1 MRKLLI
7 ASIFV
12 SLCAADMS
20 AFAAG
25 PVARNKR
32 TGGTSQPTTTTTL
45 GASGARAAKKPAA
58 ARAAAPVA
66 GKTTQT
72 SIKTTTNTKTTATNG
87 ARAATT
93 KKTMAAR
100 AGATQKVIN
109 MGTKVAKATENTT
122 VSKECQDAFNGCMD
136 TFCMLDNTSGGRCQ
150 CSDRNK
156 ELDLVLEEIMKL
168 DEQSLAMA
176 TEGVE
181 RLQMGESADEIM
193 ARAKAAADNV
203 IGVKSSSGTGVSNQ
217 TKARKLDLN
226 AWKNNSLFAEDDD
239 DDVFA
244 ADNLL
249 QPGSDD
255 FSSKTGDA
263 LQTAAIGLCVKQIP
277 AECSASSSFLQLA
290 YAQKIRSDCTAYE
303 NSLKQQR
310 SASAEK
316 LQTAQKAL
324 RDAALEAYQ
333 NENKY
338 DFGQCVTQFK
348 LCMQTTGECGDDYS
362 GCVADTAI
370 LDTLYNQKN
379 SKKGVAT
386 TAIKTGST
394 TVTISSATYDI
405 LNTKKV
411 MCEFVTKQCI
421 NANKKGEVW
430 QQVLKDLAPVVYT
443 AEYNAASNNRM
454 NCISTVVNCVQKSCG
469 SQWGDG
475 TDNFDA
481 CLSDPNSIDNYCKL
495 EYQRCG
501 DGDATSGRD
510 TTMGSV
516 RSYVMAKL
524 AALKVDKCT
533 QDVKECLLS
542 EDRCGEDYSGCIGLD
557 SDSIVDLCP
566 TAKLLSC
573 QNRER
578 TDGAEAVRE
587 YIAQIAQGLA
597 LNIDNKFATAC
608 QNAVDAAFSRVCGT
622 DAASADEDDVA
633 AMCPML
639 DLKFSTIEKTLA
651 KAYYDETEH
660 KIYNL
665 VDEYAKSKGLSIK
678 DENNHLRNI
687 FNLKALIRGKLGVD
701 YIEFDENGEADEAKK
716 IGTYFYVKKADYE
729 NAYKGNPNSS
739 DYDGYDGDIAAL
751 VKEMSAKY
759 NGIIGQL
766 EADRTV
772 ENCMKGRTLSGIS
785 SKSTRGT
792 KEAKRA
798 NVDENVVEQIGAE
811 TGRFTNLTK
820 ATRMAIA
827 NIIVH
832 EVRTRYREK
841 VLGFE
846 TTPADMY
853 QEMLNYFTDRIEA
866 ADADFDEI
874 NKKICDAKAWP
885 RDDFN
890 ACGKKEKDEQKT
902 TYQKESN
909 KCVITYISYKCTKY
923 NKCCWGCSN
932 TGCRVWDT
940 GHPSESVLQ
949 LSYIDKDT
957 GKICESDGEHDAVCN

>member
-12 SLCAADMS
+12 SLCATDMS

-32 TGGTSQPTTTTTL
+32 TSETSQPTTTL
-45 GASGARAAKKPAA
+45 GVSGARAAKKPAV

-66 GKTTQT
+66 GKTTQA
-72 SIKTTTNTKTTATNG
+72 SIKTTTNTKTTAANG

-168 DEQSLAMA
+168 DEQSLTMA

-193 ARAKAAADNV
+193 ARAKAAADNA

-255 FSSKTGDA
+255 FSNKTGDA
-263 LQTAAIGLCVKQIP
+263 LQTAAMGLCVKQIP
-277 AECSASSSFLQLA
+277 AECSASTSFLQLA
-290 YAQKIRSDCTAYE
+290 YAQKIKSDCTAYE

-370 LDTLYNQKN
+370 LDTLYNKKN

-386 TAIKTGST
+386 TDIKTGST

-454 NCISTVVNCVQKSCG
+454 NCISTVVNCVQKTCG

-608 QNAVDAAFSRVCGT
+608 QNAVDAAVERVCQAGLNKN
-622 DAASADEDDVA
+622 ADEELF
-633 AMCPML
+633 CPSLVIGGSSLTGVMRIAYIDRSQDLTNAPTDTTRTLGGSTRKFYNSIDEFVEAEKLAYTQSSML
-639 DLKFSTIEKTLA
+639 KRIFP
-651 KAYYDETEH
+651 
-660 KIYNL
+660 
-665 VDEYAKSKGLSIK
+665 AKSVSRIL
-678 DENNHLRNI
+678 
-687 FNLKALIRGKLGVD
+687 NLEPI
-701 YIEFDENGEADEAKK
+701 
-716 IGTYFYVKKADYE
+716 
-729 NAYKGNPNSS
+729 
-739 DYDGYDGDIAAL
+739 
-751 VKEMSAKY
+751 
-759 NGIIGQL
+759 IIGQIDMHGIKYTGN
-766 EADRTV
+766 EADGYFVYEESNTGENNAISPDNGYTNNTDEILAEIKSQYKQILDQIKNDTTVHRCMNGRTV
-772 ENCMKGRTLSGIS
+772 QGISGRTKAARTEEDKS
-785 SKSTRGT
+785 SITG
-792 KEAKRA
+792 EA
-798 NVDENVVEQIGAE
+798 
-811 TGRFTNLTK
+811 RFTNLTAFTEKQLAAQAIGSAVNKYNIELDEAHEKLK
-820 ATRMAIA
+820 AAYDDLVE
-827 NIIVH
+827 NLS
-832 EVRTRYREK
+832 EY
-841 VLGFE
+841 L
-846 TTPADMY
+846 D
-853 QEMLNYFTDRIEA
+853 EA
-866 ADADFDEI
+866 QADAL
-874 NKKICDAKAWP
+874 NKQQCTNMYGGLFRGNITRLSWYYSNRYYHISDAQYFSSNNTCVVKTQRYECNRSDYTTKSEVLANCTAVGKVNTENISM
-885 RDDFN
+885 FN
-890 ACGKKEKDEQKT
+890 P
-902 TYQKESN
+902 KESGEEAN
-909 KCVITYISYKCTKY
+909 TK
-923 NKCCWGCSN
+923 
-932 TGCRVWDT
+932 
-940 GHPSESVLQ
+940 
-949 LSYIDKDT
+949 
-957 GKICESDGEHDAVCN
+957 